1 MPRPTVSR
9 CYERPAS
16 LRGPYRFGP
25 SFTHP
30 SRPPRRRLPP
40 RRLPPRRWGSRLQG
54 RHEAGRGCVPGLSAR
69 PSGCCEYPPRRR
81 GPQRRTQG
89 PRRPYGR
96 DNKPDCGQRIAQADD
111 AILSLAQTARRAGIG
126 RRSRGGSVRLLAGG
140 FVGSCGLHPGLLS
153 LGLRELPVFKPLA
166 PGVEHPAII
175 GPACLQAR
183 AQDIYAALGG
193 FRCGFRNDG
202 AGRYRISECSG
213 FDADVA
219 LACRTVSRKC
229 MTVSS
234 HVLSPRCDRAKEL
247 R

>member
-30 SRPPRRRLPP
+30 SASAAPAPASASLGVATAGPSRSWAWVCSGPFRTSFRMLP
-40 RRLPPRRWGSRLQG
+40 
-54 RHEAGRGCVPGLSAR
+54 
-69 PSGCCEYPPRRR
+69 GCCEYPPRRR

-96 DNKPDCGQRIAQADD
+96 DDQPDCGQRIAQADH

-183 AQDIYAALGG
+183 AQDIYAPLGG

-229 MTVSS
+229 MTVNS